1 MPSLGGDNTG
11 SRSAG
16 APESEC
22 TGRVI
27 AVHDGCVVVEVDSP
41 EGCASCA
48 GKDACHV
55 AGLGGKQVEVAA
67 SGFLVGERVR
77 IVTYSASVVR
87 ASCVLY
93 LLPALLVLVGSF
105 AGYATAEAFFAID
118 GNLGAGIG
126 VAVGLVLGLL
136 FVHFYKTASAD
147 EGISLRLER
156 ID

>member
-22 TGRVI
+22 TGRVV
-27 AVHDGCVVVEVDSP
+27 AVTDGCVV
-41 EGCASCA
+41 
-48 GKDACHV
+48 
-55 AGLGGKQVEVAA
+55 VEVAA

-105 AGYATAEAFFAID
+105 AGYATAEAYFAID

-126 VAVGLVLGLL
+126 VAVGIVLGLL

-147 EGISLRLER
+147 GGISLRLER